1 MKRSIKI
8 IFDGGRL
15 VQYRFVRKV
24 KGVERFFNIM
34 FPRNDLINRRTSVAR
49 EIVLTRKSY
58 RRELDWIE
66 KH

>member
-1 MKRSIKI
+1 MRRSVKI

-15 VQYRFVRKV
+15 VQYRFMRKV
-24 KGVERFFNIM
+24 KGVEHFFMIM

-49 EIVLTRKSY
+49 GVVFTRKSH

-66 KH
+66 RH